1 MRIAIVGANGFVGT
15 RLYESL
21 VLEGKHEVRPLL
33 RSPASLAR
41 LARFPLGDWRVT
53 NVFDVDALAK
63 DLEGCD
69 VLVHGMVGTYDRI
82 PVAAR
87 VAAQACLRRGVRLVY
102 LSSASV
108 HGQNPPPGTSEASPI
123 SARQPLPYNVAKVK
137 AEWAIAEVKG
147 AQVAVLRPSIVFGPR
162 SQWTTGLARQLANGT
177 AFLVEGGH
185 GICNSIYVDNL
196 VQAIRTCFDHPRAC
210 QGPFYV
216 GDAEALPWRE
226 FVRPLVEAL
235 GHSMDE
241 VHSVPKAGPPS
252 PRMQDRMRALR
263 RIGIARG
270 VVRRVPRRIKDAAI
284 AGLMRWS
291 GGAPPTEFVLA
302 HDGPPAADY
311 ETSELHTCR
320 TRLPMDKAR
329 TTLGYGPEV
338 SVHEGLRRSGEFM
351 RMSYRR
357 PDPEHPTSG

>member
-1 MRIAIVGANGFVGT
+1 VRIAIVGANGFVGT

-21 VLEGKHEVRPLL
+21 VLEGKHEVRALL

-53 NVFDVDALAK
+53 NVFDVDVLSK

-108 HGQNPPPGTSEASPI
+108 HGQSPAPGTHEATPL

-147 AQVAVLRPSIVFGPR
+147 AKVAVLRPSIVFGPR
-162 SQWTTGLARQLANGT
+162 SQWTTGLARQLANGA

-185 GICNSIYVDNL
+185 GVCNSIYVDNL
-196 VQAIRTCFDHPRAC
+196 VQAIRLCFDHPRAC
-210 QGPFYV
+210 EGPFYV
-216 GDAEALPWRE
+216 GDDEALTWRE
-226 FVRPLVEAL
+226 FVQPLVE
-235 GHSMDE
+235 GIGYSMDE
-241 VHSVPKAGPPS
+241 VATVSKAGPPS

-263 RIGIARG
+263 RIGLARG
-270 VVRRVPRRIKDAAI
+270 VVRSVPRRIRDAAL
-284 AGLMRWS
+284 AGLMRYA
-291 GGAPPTEFVLA
+291 GGAPPSEFVLA
-302 HDGPPAADY
+302 RDGAPAADF

-329 TTLGYGPEV
+329 SVLGYAPAV
-338 SVHEGLRRSGEFM
+338 SVHEGLRRSAEFM
-351 RMSYRR
+351 RLSYGR
-357 PDPEHPTSG
+357 E